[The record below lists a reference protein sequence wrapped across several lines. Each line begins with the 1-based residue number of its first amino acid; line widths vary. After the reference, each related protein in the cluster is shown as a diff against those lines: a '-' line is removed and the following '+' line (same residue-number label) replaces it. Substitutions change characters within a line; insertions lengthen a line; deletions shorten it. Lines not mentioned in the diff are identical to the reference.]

1 MATQQ
6 AVPPAPV
13 VILRRREVEART
25 GLGCSTIYDGIK
37 AGTFPA
43 PIQLGSKSVGWIQS
57 EIDAWLAARIAERD
71 SAGTAGK
78 AEMRNRGRK

>member
-6 AVPPAPV
+6 TVSPAPV

-43 PIQLGSKSVGWIQS
+43 PIQLGPKSVGWIQS
-57 EIDAWLAARIAERD
+57 EIDAWLATRVAARD
-71 SAGTAGK
+71 STRKLSGTV
-78 AEMRNRGRK
+78 GRA